1 MGFVCPRLELK
12 ASLMRGFFWIIQV
25 NNFALSKERRM
36 KAYVYLESRDF
47 VNTWVNGGRLPIAS
61 IRKYLCEEEKR
72 GGNLT
77 PDEGLIDN
85 SSFPQSAFGINAE
98 NTTINFVNCWSSE
111 LGFIRSG
118 KIERYNEEG
127 IVLCA
132 SKSLKRKIA
141 SKFEREYCVKIYD
154 ISKLHVE
161 LNRQLNSIGALGV
174 CEYTKGHKRNCF
186 LKSWKD
192 SWQEEVRIFWK
203 DLQPTYVQLPPGLA
217 VEVKIP
223 D

>member
-1 MGFVCPRLELK
+1 
-12 ASLMRGFFWIIQV
+12 
-25 NNFALSKERRM
+25 M

-47 VNTWVNGGRLPIAS
+47 VNTWVNGGKLPVSS
-61 IRKYLCEEEKR
+61 IIKYLCEEEQR

-85 SSFPQSAFGINAE
+85 SSFPQSALGIQATNSFLQF
-98 NTTINFVNCWSSE
+98 TNCWSDS
-111 LGFIRSG
+111 LGFIR
-118 KIERYNEEG
+118 KATIERFNESG

-141 SKFEREYCVKIYD
+141 SKFKRDFCVKIHD
-154 ISKLHVE
+154 ISKLQVE
-161 LNRQLNSIGALGV
+161 LNRQLNAIGALGV
-174 CEYTKGHKRNCF
+174 CEYTKGHRRNCF

-192 SWQEEVRIFWK
+192 SWQEEIRIFWK
-203 DLQPTYVQLPPGLA
+203 DLEPTYVQLPPGLA
-217 VEVKIP
+217 VEVNIP

>member
-1 MGFVCPRLELK
+1 
-12 ASLMRGFFWIIQV
+12 
-25 NNFALSKERRM
+25 M
-36 KAYVYLESRDF
+36 KAYVYLESIDF
-47 VNTWVNGGRLPIAS
+47 VNTWVNGGELPIAS
-61 IRKYLCEEEKR
+61 IKKYLCDEEQR

-77 PDEGLIDN
+77 PDEGVIDN
-85 SSFPQSAFGINAE
+85 STIPQRDLGIEAVNS
-98 NTTINFVNCWSSE
+98 TMVFVNCWSDRK
-111 LGFIRSG
+111 GYIRYG
-118 KIERYNEEG
+118 TIERFNESG

-132 SKSLKRKIA
+132 SKSLKKRIA
-141 SKFEREYCVKIYD
+141 SKFKRDFCVKIHD
-154 ISKLHVE
+154 ISKLQAE
-161 LNRQLNSIGALGV
+161 LNRQLNAIGALGV

-203 DLQPTYVQLPPGLA
+203 DLEPTNVQLPPGLA

>member
-1 MGFVCPRLELK
+1 
-12 ASLMRGFFWIIQV
+12 
-25 NNFALSKERRM
+25 M
-36 KAYVYLESRDF
+36 KAYVYLESSEF
-47 VNTWVNGGRLPIAS
+47 VNTWVNGGKLPIAS
-61 IRKYLCEEEKR
+61 INKYLCDEQNR

-85 SSFPQSAFGINAE
+85 SSIPQHAIGIKAE
-98 NTTINFVNCWSSE
+98 NSNISIINCWSES
-111 LGFIRSG
+111 LGYIRKG
-118 KIERYNEEG
+118 TIERYSESG

-141 SKFEREYCVKIYD
+141 SKFKRDYCVKIHD
-154 ISKLHVE
+154 INKLQRE
-161 LNRQLNSIGALGV
+161 LNRQLNAIGALGV
-174 CEYTKGHKRNCF
+174 CEYTKGHKRNSF

-203 DLQPTYVQLPPGLA
+203 DLLPTDVQLPPGLA